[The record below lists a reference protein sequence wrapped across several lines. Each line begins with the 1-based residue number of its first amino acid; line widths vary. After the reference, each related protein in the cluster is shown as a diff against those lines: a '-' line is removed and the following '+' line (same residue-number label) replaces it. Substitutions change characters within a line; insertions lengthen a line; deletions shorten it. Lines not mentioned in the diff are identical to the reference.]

1 MFERGAFGAEATL
14 VVGGARALY
23 LIQMPFYLMGIVLVR
38 LVSALKANH
47 LVMWG
52 SALSVVV
59 NIALNYAFM
68 QWLGV
73 SGIALS
79 TTVVYVVSFCFLW
92 SASSR
97 LPEER
102 NGQ

>member
-1 MFERGAFGAEATL
+1 
-14 VVGGARALY
+14 
-23 LIQMPFYLMGIVLVR
+23 MPFYLMGIVLVR
-38 LVSALKANH
+38 LISALKANH
-47 LVMWG
+47 LLMWG
-52 SALSVVV
+52 AVLSVGL

-97 LPEER
+97 LLKSAMASEA
-102 NGQ
+102 